1 MPKIIFIQY
10 DGETKEVEASVG
22 QSVMEA
28 ATTNFIPG
36 IIGECGGCCSCATC
50 HVYVDEPWFS
60 QLPPPDEMELGMLEG
75 AVEPGPQS
83 RLSCQIK
90 ITEEMDGLTARIP
103 EGQV

>member
-1 MPKIIFIQY
+1 MPKVTFVEP
-10 DGETKEVEASVG
+10 DGVTHVVDAAVG

-28 ATTNFIPG
+28 ATTNMVPG

-50 HVYVDEPWFS
+50 HVYVDEEWFKK
-60 QLPPPDEMELGMLEG
+60 LAPADEMELGMLEG
-75 AVEPGPQS
+75 AVEPGPLS

-90 ITEEMDGLTARIP
+90 MTDELDGIVARIP

>member
-1 MPKIIFIQY
+1 MPKITFIED
-10 DGETKEVEASVG
+10 DGTIHVVEASVG

-28 ATTNFIPG
+28 ATTNLIPG
-36 IIGECGGCCSCATC
+36 VIGECGGSCSCATC
-50 HVYVDEPWFS
+50 HVYVDQAWFDK
-60 QLPPPDEMELGMLEG
+60 LPPPDEMELGMLEG

-103 EGQV
+103 SGQA

>member
-1 MPKIIFIQY
+1 MPKITFIED
-10 DGETKEVEASVG
+10 DGTTHVVEASVG

-28 ATTNFIPG
+28 ATTNLIPG
-36 IIGECGGCCSCATC
+36 VIGECGGSCSCATC
-50 HVYVDEPWFS
+50 HVYVEQPWFD
-60 QLPPPDEMELGMLEG
+60 QLPPADEMEQGMLEG

-103 EGQV
+103 SGQA